1 MATIIVITDFSE
13 TAHNALE
20 YACAFAAASSKIQ
33 LLLVNI
39 SAVPGSYSGDGVA
52 MAAISDSLQDKTGR
66 LQEEIASI
74 TLKAGQPPI
83 QYRALLGDF
92 IQTLQELIEE
102 EQAGMII
109 MGTPAA
115 YGEIWTWDTDTLNAL
130 TKLTVP
136 VLTVPRAVVFKPIA
150 NISFASIP
158 GNLHSASPIE
168 SIKKLVKYA
177 GARLHVVMV
186 TTAVHDERKEK
197 EAEAALRHQLEALNP
212 DYYIINEPHIVQAIG
227 RFVEEQH
234 IDLLVVRPRK
244 HGIWY
249 NLFHKSYAKELAKLN
264 LIPVMALHDEWKVD

>member
-39 SAVPGSYSGDGVA
+39 SAVPASYSGDGVA
-52 MAAISDSLQDKTGR
+52 MAAISDSLYDKTGK
-66 LQEEIASI
+66 LQEEIEAVTINAS
-74 TLKAGQPPI
+74 QPAI

-92 IQTLQELIEE
+92 IETLQELIEE
-102 EQAGMII
+102 ERAGMII

-115 YGEIWTWDTDTLNAL
+115 YGEIWTWDTNTLNAL

-136 VLTVPRAVVFKPIA
+136 VLTIPPAVAFKPIA

-158 GNLHSASPIE
+158 GSLHSASPIE
-168 SIKKLVKYA
+168 SIKKLVKYT
-177 GARLHVVMV
+177 GARLHVVV
-186 TTAVHDERKEK
+186 VITAAYSEEKEK
-197 EAEAALRHQLEALNP
+197 QAEAALRRQLEDINP
-212 DYYIINEPHIVQAIG
+212 EYHIINEPHIVQAIG

-244 HGIWY
+244 HGVWY

-264 LIPVMALHDEWKVD
+264 LIPVMALHDEWKVE